1 MLFKESQFLNLE
13 QTKER
18 EKMIELAEKT
28 IIDIDA
34 NGLNIGSGKTAA
46 VMILEKKND
55 ICLKIVDKNRSRS
68 NRVNINNNVNDELN
82 FLDKLSSKQFLKE
95 LNLEQEK
102 IVPKPFLSKKE
113 LNREFLFMEHIK
125 GSSLEDILKDKKNMS
140 QNINWEL
147 FFSKLENLI
156 QELNA
161 HNIYHRD
168 LHAGNIMINENH
180 EPIIIDFGDAYE
192 SFFVDENPYREDI
205 GTQTIT
211 YKSDK
216 ENIQQLKK
224 LFL

>member
-28 IIDIDA
+28 ISDIDA
-34 NGLNIGSGKTAA
+34 NGLSIGSGKTAT
-46 VMILEKKND
+46 VMVLEQRND

-68 NRVNINNNVNDELN
+68 NHVNINNNVNDELS

-95 LNLEQEK
+95 LNLAQEK

-113 LNREFLFMEHIK
+113 FNREFLFMEQIK

-147 FFSKLENLI
+147 FFSKLENII
-156 QELNA
+156 QKLHT

-180 EPIIIDFGDAYE
+180 EPIIIDFGNAYE
-192 SFFVDENPYREDI
+192 SFFVDENPYREEL
-205 GTQTIT
+205 GTRTIT
-211 YKSDK
+211 YKSDE